1 MLAGWRC
8 GAYFT
13 LTIWA
18 TLGLAA
24 VPRERFQ
31 ESLIIRPL
39 HDGKVSSQFSF
50 LTSVKDATPRN
61 PETLG
66 LEDDCE

>member
-1 MLAGWRC
+1 MLAGWTC
-8 GAYFT
+8 GACFT

-18 TLGLAA
+18 TLGLATI
-24 VPRERFQ
+24 PRERFQ
-31 ESLIIRPL
+31 ENLIIRPL
-39 HDGKVSSQFSF
+39 YDGKLSSQFSF

-66 LEDDCE
+66 LEDDRK

>member
-1 MLAGWRC
+1 MLGWGR
-8 GAYFT
+8 GACIT

-18 TLGLAA
+18 TLGFAA
-24 VPRERFQ
+24 ESREQFQ